1 MECISKRACEITP
14 FLVMDVLEAAQQM
27 EREGKNIIHMEIG
40 EPDFDTPECIKK
52 ACCEALDKGETHY
65 THSLG
70 IPELRQAIS
79 KYHKDRYNV
88 DVDPGRIIV
97 TQGTSPAMLL
107 LFTFILDQGDNVI
120 TSDPC
125 YACYDNFIKFAG
137 AESVKV
143 TISEEDGFQFRP
155 EEIAKAI
162 NKKTKAILINSPSNP
177 TGTVL
182 SPERMKKI
190 ADLGPWIIS
199 DEIYHGLVYGEQEHS
214 ILEYTDHAFVLNGFS
229 KLFAMT
235 GWRLGYII
243 APEKYI
249 RPMQKLCQNFFISAN
264 SMAQWA
270 GVAALTE
277 SWGDV
282 NRIKGIYDQ
291 RRKFMLKRLREIGF
305 DIKVEP
311 TAAFYILVNMKSF
324 AEKFEGSS
332 YKLAFDILE
341 KAHIGVTP
349 GVDFGQGAEGYIR
362 FSYANSIENLEEG
375 MNRFEKYV
383 KEFK

>member
-27 EREGKNIIHMEIG
+27 ERDGKNIIHMEIG

-52 ACCEALDKGETHY
+52 ACCKALDKGETHY

-88 DVDPGRIIV
+88 DVDPDRIIV

-155 EEIAKAI
+155 EAIAKAI
-162 NKKTKAILINSPSNP
+162 NDKTKAILINSPSNP

-277 SWGDV
+277 SWDDV
-282 NRIKGIYDQ
+282 NRIKDIYDE
-291 RRKFMLKRLREIGF
+291 RRKFMIKRLREIGF

-311 TAAFYILVNMKSF
+311 TAAFYILVNMKPF
-324 AEKFEGSS
+324 AEKFGGSS

-362 FSYANSIENLEEG
+362 FSYANSIENLAEG
-375 MNRFEKYV
+375 MNRLEKYV

>member
-1 MECISKRACEITP
+1 MDCISKRACEITP
-14 FLVMDVLEAAQQM
+14 FLVMDVLEAAQKM
-27 EREGKNIIHMEIG
+27 ERDGRNIIHMEIG

-52 ACCEALDKGETHY
+52 ACCEALERGETHY

-79 KYHKDRYNV
+79 KYHKDRYDV
-88 DVDPGRIIV
+88 DVDPDRVIV

-107 LFTFILDQGDNVI
+107 LFTFLLDQGDNVI

-137 AESVKV
+137 ADLIKV
-143 TISEEDGFQFRP
+143 PTSEDDGFQFRP
-155 EEIAKAI
+155 EEIAKII

-177 TGTVL
+177 TGIVL
-182 SPERMKKI
+182 SPKRMKQI
-190 ADLGPWIIS
+190 ADLGPWIVS

-243 APEKYI
+243 SPEKYV
-249 RPMQKLCQNFFISAN
+249 RPLQKLCQNFFISAN

-277 SWGDV
+277 AWDDV
-282 NRIKGIYDQ
+282 NRIKNIYDE
-291 RRKFMLKRLREIGF
+291 RRKFMIKRLREIGF

-311 TAAFYILVNMKSF
+311 TGAFYILVNMKPF

-341 KAHIGVTP
+341 KAEIGVTP
-349 GVDFGQGAEGYIR
+349 GIDFGEGAEGYIR
-362 FSYANSIENLEEG
+362 FSYANSIENIAEG
-375 MNRFEKYV
+375 MNRLEKYV